1 MRSCAGYECAG
12 DVMELLVGVQKAFFE
27 ICCFF
32 MYLFIRFFI
41 VSFVAFICWR
51 CSFLLMLWLLNRKF
65 IFNLA
70 RFFLLQELLKC
81 ANGN

>member
-32 MYLFIRFFI
+32 YVFVYSFFYLLALLHLY
-41 VSFVAFICWR
+41 VGVAAF
-51 CSFLLMLWLLNRKF
+51 S
-65 IFNLA
+65 
-70 RFFLLQELLKC
+70 
-81 ANGN
+81 